1 MNNGRAIL
9 LVLSIAF
16 VASIAV
22 LSYGP
27 GTESDAAVPE
37 VASVEYDSSEGSF
50 LYVKFSGAKPMDTT
64 IYDVDV
70 FYGKRT
76 FTSEYKTISNSQMLI
91 DMSKGVW
98 KDVSTGAYKLTIS
111 DGSGPGVSYDF
122 DIVSLELRPNGTS
135 FKKFSALLS
144 TDSLESFDLPKNYD
158 WNTEKNASGTWVT
171 SLSNVDVED
180 YSLVLYAF
188 SHGSN
193 PTLEIESQTST
204 TVAGGTAKVI
214 ISVTKNSGYRNVEI
228 TVTYDRS
235 VLTLTNVK
243 NYSTSAISPDPLKSY
258 PCVINMSSSE
268 VNYTV
273 DLLLCLTF
281 DVASGAEIGQY
292 PIVVTAESNV
302 SSNKDSTKAQ
312 GCAVTV
318 GDKAFGDLDDNKRID
333 SADAAILVDRL
344 VGKTTQVP
352 DSSMDVNCD
361 GAVNMLD
368 SLIMKK
374 YVANEPAVFVEPEQ
388 GEVQMTIV
396 EDMVSVDIDGVKA
409 GQKVFLDADKDDV
422 KASTPSGSIDV
433 VAVSDGRSYFVA
445 PSSRITVEIA

>member
-16 VASIAV
+16 VATFAI

-27 GTESDAAVPE
+27 GTESDADVPD
-37 VASVEYDSSEGSF
+37 VASVEYDDSESNF
-50 LYVKFSGAKPMDTT
+50 LYVKFSNAKPIDTT
-64 IYDVDV
+64 VYDVDII
-70 FYGKRT
+70 YGKRT
-76 FTSEYKTISNSQMLI
+76 FTSEYKLISNSQMAI
-91 DMSKGVW
+91 DMTKGVW
-98 KDVSTGAYKLTIS
+98 KDITTGSYKLTIS
-111 DGSGPGVSYDF
+111 DGANPSTTYDF

-144 TDSLESFDLPKNYD
+144 TDSLESFDLPKDYA
-158 WNTEKNASGTWVT
+158 WNTEKNASGTWVD
-171 SLSNVDVED
+171 SLRNVDVED

-188 SHGSN
+188 SHDST
-193 PTLEIESQTST
+193 TLEIESQTST
-204 TVAGGTAKVI
+204 AVAGGTAKVTL
-214 ISVTKNSGYRNVEI
+214 SVVNNPGYRNAKI

-243 NYSTSAISPDPLKSY
+243 NYSTSTITPDPLKSY
-258 PCVINMSSSE
+258 PFAINISSSA

-281 DVASGAEIGQY
+281 DVAADAEIGQY
-292 PIVVTAESNV
+292 PVVVTATSNV
-302 SSNKDSTKAQ
+302 PVTAK
-312 GCAVTV
+312 GCAITI
-318 GDKAFGDLDDNKRID
+318 GDQAFGDLDDNKRID

-344 VGKTTQVP
+344 VGKSTQVP

-361 GAVNMLD
+361 GVVNILD

-374 YVANEPAVFVEPEQ
+374 YVANEPAVFTEPDKGDEVPMDVKIGEGKPVE
-388 GEVQMTIV
+388 
-396 EDMVSVDIDGVKA
+396 IDEVKA
-409 GQKVFLDADKDDV
+409 GQKVFLDADKNDV
-422 KASTPSGSIDV
+422 KAYTSSGAIEVTS
-433 VAVSDGRSYFVA
+433 VSDGRSYFVA